1 MRVARRVAARIID
14 RQRLRRPPLAEARRV
29 ISSSPLFDPAFYLA
43 RNPHL
48 AEARLDPLD
57 HYLLYG
63 AGEGRDPHPLFDA
76 AYYVERYPEA
86 RGAAH
91 PLLHFLQEGARRRLD
106 PHRLFDTAYY
116 LDRNPDVRASGTN
129 PLAHFVEFGD
139 AEDRDPHPLFDL
151 SHWRGQNASA
161 PANALA
167 HYVTGGWREPG
178 DPHPLFSTSFYR
190 AHNPDVGEMNALLHF
205 LQYGGRE
212 GRDPHPLFDTSWYLI
227 RNPVVAERGINPLA
241 HFVIEGARQ
250 GRDPR
255 PAFDCAFYARRYGTG
270 EVNPLEEFVRNGA
283 AEGRL
288 PNPRFRLWPEGRR
301 NRRNLRALY
310 AALARQSAPSGDC
323 AIGADEYRDWLA
335 RYETASDGEGSGP
348 LVSVVR
354 AANGAERRAA
364 MRAADGHWIAA
375 IGPADVLAANA
386 LPALAA
392 HVRSDPDAA
401 VVYAD
406 DDVIDAIGER
416 LRPHFKPDWNRDLF
430 YSSHYTD
437 GLVFF
442 RRDALDRI
450 GAFEPD
456 AAGSS
461 GVGAQLFAEM
471 LRMIE
476 TGARISHLPGVFLH
490 RYCRAGDRVRGPS
503 EDGAAAQND
512 SRVRLLSAHFQRQG
526 IAAEVRSRLGRYR
539 SVAWPLPEP
548 APLVSLIV
556 PTRDRVDLLRRCLEG
571 VMNGTTYP
579 HVDLIV
585 VDNESTDPATLAYL
599 EGLRGRRGVAVLQYP
614 HAINYSAINN
624 LAARHARGSLL
635 CLLNNDVEVVHADW
649 LERMVRYF
657 SRPEVGVVGAKLYY
671 PGDRVQHA
679 GIVIGLGGVAGNPFR
694 LLGPRDPGYFGRA
707 VVTQELS
714 AVTAAAMLVRRTV
727 FEEVGGLDERQFK
740 VAFNDI
746 DFCLRIRGRG
756 HRIVYAPDVEL
767 RHQES
772 ASLGPPLAPGRSDQ
786 FRRER
791 LAFQER
797 WPDFIDDD
805 PHYNPNLSLERDYR
819 LAEPPRARHR

>member
-1 MRVARRVAARIID
+1 MI
-14 RQRLRRPPLAEARRV
+14 L
-29 ISSSPLFDPAFYLA
+29 SGPLFDRAFYLA
-43 RNPHL
+43 RNPDV
-48 AEARLDPLD
+48 AGVPLDPLD
-57 HYLLYG
+57 HYLLHG
-63 AGEGRDPHPLFDA
+63 ADEGRAPHPLFDA

-86 RGAAH
+86 AGGTAH
-91 PLLHFLQEGARRRLD
+91 PLVHFLQEGARRRLD
-106 PHRLFDTAYY
+106 PHPLFDSAYY
-116 LDRNPDVRASGTN
+116 LDRNPDVRASGVN
-129 PLAHFVEFGD
+129 PLAHFVASGA

-151 SHWRGQNASA
+151 SHWLGQNPSA

-167 HYVTGGWREPG
+167 HYVTGGWREAA
-178 DPHPLFSTSFYR
+178 DPHPLFSTAFYR
-190 AHNPDVGEMNALLHF
+190 AHNPDVGEMNALIHF
-205 LQYGGRE
+205 LRYGGRE

-227 RNPVVAERGINPLA
+227 RNPVVEERGINPLA

-255 PAFDCAFYARRYGTG
+255 PAFDCAFYSRRYGTG
-270 EVNPLEEFVRNGA
+270 EVNPLEDFVRKGA
-283 AEGRL
+283 ALGRV

-310 AALARQSAPSGDC
+310 AALARQTAPSADC

-335 RYETASDGEGSGP
+335 RYETADDGEGSGP

-364 MRAADGHWIAA
+364 MRAAEGQWIAA
-375 IGPADVLAANA
+375 IAPADVLAAGA

-392 HVRSDPDAA
+392 HARSDPDAA

-406 DDVIDAIGER
+406 DDVIDATGER

-442 RRDALDRI
+442 RRDVLDRI
-450 GAFEPD
+450 GGFELD

-461 GVGAQLFAEM
+461 GVGAQMFAEM

-476 TGARISHLPGVFLH
+476 SGARISHLPGVLLH
-490 RYCRAGDRVRGPS
+490 RYCRAGGRVRGPS
-503 EDGAAAQND
+503 ENGAAAQND
-512 SRVRLLSAHFQRQG
+512 ARIRLLSAHFQRQG
-526 IAAEVRSRLGRYR
+526 IAAEVRSQLDGYR
-539 SVAWPLPEP
+539 RVVWPLPEP
-548 APLVSLIV
+548 GPLVSVIV

-571 VMNGTTYP
+571 VMNGTNYP

-585 VDNESTDPATLAYL
+585 VDNGSTDLATLAYL
-599 EGLRGRRGVAVLQYP
+599 EELRGRRGVAVLQYP
-614 HAINYSAINN
+614 HAFNYSAINN
-624 LAARHARGSLL
+624 LAVRHARGSLL
-635 CLLNNDVEVVHADW
+635 CLLNNDVEVLHSDW
-649 LERMVRYF
+649 LDRMVRHF

-671 PGDRVQHA
+671 PGHTVQHA
-679 GIVIGLGGVAGNPFR
+679 GIVIGLGGVVGNPFW

-714 AVTAAAMLVRRTV
+714 AVTAAAMLVRRSV
-727 FEEVGGLDERQFK
+727 FEEVDGLDERQFK

-756 HRIVYAPDVEL
+756 HRIVFAPDVEL

-772 ASLGPPLAPGRSDQ
+772 ASLGPPLAAGRSDQ

-791 LAFQER
+791 LTFQDR
-797 WPDFIDDD
+797 WPDFINDD
-805 PHYNPNLSLERDYR
+805 PQYNPNLSLVSDYR
-819 LAEPPRARHR
+819 LAEPPRARRR